1 MEFQLKN
8 TNTINMENQQ
18 LIWLVSEISTILIES
33 LGSTQDELYVWYK
46 GDGEIILD
54 TTNKELKLINCENLD
69 IKTYYSIIG
78 LCKIRELILT
88 ENNN

>member
-1 MEFQLKN
+1 VEFQLKN
-8 TNTINMENQQ
+8 TNMINMEDQQ

-78 LCKIRELILT
+78 LCKIKELVLT

>member
-8 TNTINMENQQ
+8 TNMINMEDQQ

>member
-1 MEFQLKN
+1 M
-8 TNTINMENQQ
+8 INMENQQ

-78 LCKIRELILT
+78 LCKIRELVLT

>member
-54 TTNKELKLINCENLD
+54 TKNKELKLINCENLD
-69 IKTYYSIIG
+69 IKTYYSIIE